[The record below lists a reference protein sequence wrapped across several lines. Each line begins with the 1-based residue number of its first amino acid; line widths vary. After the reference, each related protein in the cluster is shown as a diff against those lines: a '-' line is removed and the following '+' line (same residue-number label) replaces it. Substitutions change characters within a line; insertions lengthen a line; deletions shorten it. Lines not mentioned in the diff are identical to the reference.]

1 LKDYKKPSVTVDMI
15 ISNDKLNKNSEFV
28 LIRRKNEPYKN
39 QWAIPGGF
47 VEYGETTENSA
58 IREAKEETNIDITID
73 KLFGVYS
80 DPKRDPRGHTITI
93 VYLAI
98 GNLKKLKASSDASD
112 GKIYSFNDIDSL
124 ELAFDHKKIL
134 KEIYDRLNSLAI

>member
-1 LKDYKKPSVTVDMI
+1 MKDYKKPSVTVDMI